1 MRLLLV
7 EDDLKIAEFVA
18 HGLKEAGFVVD
29 HTADGKDGLHM
40 ALTEAYDIAIVDLML
55 PGLDGLTLI
64 EKIRRSNIHVPVLI
78 LSAKRTVDDR
88 VKGLQRGG
96 DDYLVKPFAFSEL
109 LARLQALL
117 RRSGNGTAVTTYTV
131 ANLSLDIQSRKVFRD
146 GLQIDLQPM
155 EFKILEYLMRRSGQV
170 VSKTMI
176 MENVWEY
183 NFNPQ
188 TNVVEA
194 RICYLREK
202 IDKPFAPKLIHT
214 IRGMGYVLEDR
225 S

>member
-7 EDDLKIAEFVA
+7 EDDIKIAEFVTI
-18 HGLKEAGFVVD
+18 GLKEAGFVVD
-29 HTADGKDGLHM
+29 HAADGEDGLHM
-40 ALTEAYDIAIVDLML
+40 VLTESYDIAIVDLML
-55 PGLDGLTLI
+55 PRLDGLTLI
-64 EKIRRSNIHVPVLI
+64 EKIRRSNIDIPVLI

-96 DDYLVKPFAFSEL
+96 DDYLVKPFSFSEL

-117 RRSGNGTAVTTYTV
+117 RRSGNGTAATNYGV
-131 ANLSLDIQSRKVFRD
+131 ANLSLDIHSRKVYRD
-146 GLQIDLQPM
+146 EVKIDLQPM
-155 EFKILEYLMRRSGQV
+155 EFKILEYLMRRTGQV

-202 IDKPFAPKLIHT
+202 IDKHFEPKLIHT

>member
-1 MRLLLV
+1 MER
-7 EDDLKIAEFVA
+7 DDTTNIAAYEAVPDEAEFISTELRNA
-18 HGLKEAGFVVD
+18 GLA
-29 HTADGKDGLHM
+29 
-40 ALTEAYDIAIVDLML
+40 
-55 PGLDGLTLI
+55 
-64 EKIRRSNIHVPVLI
+64 
-78 LSAKRTVDDR
+78 
-88 VKGLQRGG
+88 
-96 DDYLVKPFAFSEL
+96 VKPFAFTEL

-117 RRSGNGTAVTTYTV
+117 RRSGNGNPTTAYTV
-131 ANLSLDIQSRKVFRD
+131 ANLTLDIHTRKVYRD
-146 GLQIDLQPM
+146 DEQIELQPM

-183 NFNPQ
+183 SFNPR

-202 IDKPFAPKLIHT
+202 IDKHFNPKLIHT

-225 S
+225 T